1 MQNESRS
8 CFDDIERGGTRNYLD
23 MFIYEKIDE
32 TEAEENANDQMG
44 PEFITR
50 QVDGEEDD

>member
-1 MQNESRS
+1 MNR
-8 CFDDIERGGTRNYLD
+8 CFDDIERGGTRNYFD